1 MVDYHNRLKG
11 RPPVQLE
18 LLPWRAYFA
27 NGWMGKEEPVLYF
40 TCTVIP
46 LFFEHIVTRQILLSK
61 FCYEVFGIVGSKN
74 PDGCAEGGA

>member
-1 MVDYHNRLKG
+1 
-11 RPPVQLE
+11 
-18 LLPWRAYFA
+18 
-27 NGWMGKEEPVLYF
+27 MGKEEPVLYF
-40 TCTVIP
+40 TCTAIP